1 MQTIDYGIKKSIRG
15 AFGEELAAL
24 GAENRD
30 IVALDADLSGSTQT
44 SIFAKAFPERFF
56 DVGIAEQN
64 LMTTAL
70 GLSLEGKIPFA
81 ATFAVFATG
90 RAYDQ
95 IRNSICYQKA
105 NVKIIGAHGGI
116 TVGEDGATHQALEDV
131 SLMRGLPNMTVI
143 VPADYN
149 QTRQAVRFA
158 AEHVGPVY
166 IRLSRNNVPVV
177 FDDSYKFSPQKAVV
191 LKEGRDVSIFATGD
205 ILAEVIRAG
214 EILTQKGIDAEII
227 NIPVIKPLDG
237 KTIIDSVNKT
247 GLAVTVEN
255 HSVIGGLGSAVC
267 ECLSEAAPHK
277 VVRIGVNDVFGQSGT
292 PDELLKFYGLDAES
306 IAKRIIEMNI

>member
-1 MQTIDYGIKKSIRG
+1 M
-15 AFGEELAAL
+15 
-24 GAENRD
+24 
-30 IVALDADLSGSTQT
+30 
-44 SIFAKAFPERFF
+44 
-56 DVGIAEQN
+56 
-64 LMTTAL
+64 
-70 GLSLEGKIPFA
+70 
-81 ATFAVFATG
+81 
-90 RAYDQ
+90 
-95 IRNSICYQKA
+95 
-105 NVKIIGAHGGI
+105 
-116 TVGEDGATHQALEDV
+116 
-131 SLMRGLPNMTVI
+131 
-143 VPADYN
+143 
-149 QTRQAVRFA
+149 
-158 AEHVGPVY
+158 
-166 IRLSRNNVPVV
+166 
-177 FDDSYKFSPQKAVV
+177 
-191 LKEGRDVSIFATGD
+191 SIFATGD

-214 EILTQKGIDAEII
+214 EILAQKGIDAEII